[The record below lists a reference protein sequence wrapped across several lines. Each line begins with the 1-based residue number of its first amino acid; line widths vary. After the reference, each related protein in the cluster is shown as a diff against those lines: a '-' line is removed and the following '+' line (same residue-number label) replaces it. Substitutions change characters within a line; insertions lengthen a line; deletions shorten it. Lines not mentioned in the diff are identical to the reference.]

1 MRAAYAF
8 LEMLEILF
16 LVRFCRHLSKLAR
29 AKGRSGGWGGLG
41 AGFWLGGEIMGFI
54 VGTAADMGAG
64 AYLVALLFAAVGATA
79 AYFVVKSLKDE
90 RAPLEMPMT
99 AMAGAPTAP
108 AAPPDLSNPYAPPRV
123 G

>member
-1 MRAAYAF
+1 
-8 LEMLEILF
+8 MLEILF

-41 AGFWLGGEIMGFI
+41 AAFWLGGEIMGFI
-54 VGTAADMGAG
+54 VGTAADAGAG

-90 RAPLEMPMT
+90 RAPMEFPLP
-99 AMAGAPTAP
+99 AMAGAVVPP
-108 AAPPDLSNPYAPPRV
+108 GAPPDLSNPYAPPRA